1 MLHKIKY
8 KKCQKDVFSQK
19 CFRKMLIFKKRNEW
33 DQISKLLFHCT
44 IENVMANKNEF
55 QQV

>member
-1 MLHKIKY
+1 MSKGCIS
-8 KKCQKDVFSQK
+8 VFSQK